1 MRSVS
6 LRAMLLIGFVI
17 AMPVL
22 ALPAV
27 ARRLDDWLYGPPPAT
42 SAMTPLRSELAQSLE
57 PQREERASPASFDEI
72 EPATTSRPPYEGLD
86 SAVAP
91 PPLLSGAPAFPP
103 LVTSTP
109 DTAAPPITIKAG
121 EETGPLSDAAAARI
135 HQIRAEL
142 ERLGAEYMILE
153 TTQGTGTYR
162 FACDIRVDE
171 RTRYSRPF
179 EAVAA
184 DPLAAAEQVLA
195 EVSRWRADARTGA
208 SPSPPSP
215 NPGTRRE

>member
-72 EPATTSRPPYEGLD
+72 EPATTSRPTYEGLD
-86 SAVAP
+86 AATAV

-103 LVTSTP
+103 LVTTTP
-109 DTAAPPITIKAG
+109 DTAPPAATSAAQI
-121 EETGPLSDAAAARI
+121 GPLSDAAAARLQ
-135 HQIRAEL
+135 QIRKEL

-171 RTRYSRPF
+171 RTRYTRPF
-179 EAVAA
+179 EAIAA
-184 DPLAAAEQVLA
+184 DPLAAAEQVLT
-195 EVSRWRADARTGA
+195 EVSSWQAASRTGA
-208 SPSPPSP
+208 GSSPASP
-215 NPGTRRE
+215 NQGTRRE